1 MDISMEKLNSL
12 LTVSEV
18 AELHEVPAR
27 VVRKAAKA
35 GTVPGQINVLSKFG
49 FDPEL
54 VIAWVPPEPGT
65 RVVGARRADGRQR
78 YYIYCN
84 KDEKAKLLAEG
95 FDLTDPREA
104 AKARRA
110 ARKAKEG
117 TTPAEASVE
126 VEGEDP
132 FADFNV

>member
-12 LTVSEV
+12 LTISQV

-35 GTVPGQINVLSKFG
+35 GTVPGQIKVLKTFG

-54 VIAWVPPEPGT
+54 VVNWVPPEPGV

-78 YYIYCN
+78 YRIYCN
-84 KDEKAKLLAEG
+84 KEEAVKLLAEG
-95 FDLTDPREA
+95 FELTDPREA
-104 AKARRA
+104 AKARRL
-110 ARKAKEG
+110 ARKAKKAGSEVEVS
-117 TTPAEASVE
+117 AEA
-126 VEGEDP
+126 EGEDP